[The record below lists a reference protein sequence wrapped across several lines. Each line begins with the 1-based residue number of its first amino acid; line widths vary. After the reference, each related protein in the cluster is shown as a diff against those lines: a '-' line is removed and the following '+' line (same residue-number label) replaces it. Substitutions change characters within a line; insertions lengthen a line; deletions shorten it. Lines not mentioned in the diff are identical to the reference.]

1 MVKILVALVLIVV
14 PAVSFA
20 QTTSH
25 TFNEPTTDVFIFRA
39 ETCGQP
45 SPGCGT
51 PAGLPEN
58 RIGPVFVRGFVSF
71 RSPTTQ
77 TYQVIFIASDPE
89 GAIGPSQVETGA
101 TPTINAGETGS
112 GFVQFGSLGSGLY
125 RLQVIVIGANGRAAI
140 SQPFQFRYCNAA
152 CITD

>member
-1 MVKILVALVLIVV
+1 MTKLLVILVLIAV

-25 TFNEPTTDVFIFRA
+25 TFNDPGTDVFIFRA
-39 ETCGQP
+39 ETCGAT

-58 RIGPVFVRGFVSF
+58 RFGPVFIRGFVSF

-77 TYQVIFIASDPE
+77 AYQVIFIASDPE
-89 GAIGPSQVETGA
+89 GAIGPTQVESIN
-101 TPTINAGETGS
+101 TPVIDAGTTSS
-112 GFVQFGSLGSGLY
+112 GFAQFSSLGSGLY